1 MIYQTSYILIH
12 FRSKLITAVKE
23 KSEQFNASQQILEQ
37 SSLYTGLLQLE
48 ESCKE
53 IVAKNS
59 EFITKPTKKIKL
71 R

>member
-1 MIYQTSYILIH
+1 MIYQTSHILIH
-12 FRSKLITAVKE
+12 FRSKPITAVKE
-23 KSEQFNASQQILEQ
+23 KSEQYNASQQILEQ